1 MRTTSPKPKQPKEEL
16 LFGATFTD
24 HLLECD
30 WDVEKGWHTP
40 RIIPYGDF
48 AIDPAASVLH
58 YGIEV
63 RCARALS
70 APLWGPRPAPLRT
83 HCLHPWRALQL
94 FAPALA
100 GADTDAAAHRS
111 PSPLS
116 LAQCFEGMKAYL
128 DADNQIR
135 LFRPDCNM
143 ERMNDS
149 MARLHMPTFD
159 SDAYIACI
167 KELLRV
173 DKSWIPEGE
182 GYSLYIRP
190 TAISTYAYVGVGPT
204 NSAKLYTILS
214 PVGPY
219 YPSGFAPIKLL
230 ADDKYV
236 RAWPGGTGN
245 TKVGGNYGPTIK
257 PQMEAAEKGY
267 TQVLW
272 LFGEEHFITEVGTM
286 NLFFV
291 WEKPEGGLELVTP
304 PLDRGDI
311 LPGVTRRS
319 VLDLVREWG
328 GMEVNER
335 NCTMAEVVSA
345 VEEGR
350 MVESFGT
357 GTAAVLCPVAE
368 INYNGA
374 ILPLPLK
381 SGGVSGELCQRLW
394 DAMADI
400 HYGRQEHEWSV
411 LVEE

>member
-1 MRTTSPKPKQPKEEL
+1 MLSLARRAGLLPRAQGARLFGASLDSSKLEIHRTTAPKDKQPKEEL

-30 WDVEKGWHTP
+30 WDAEKGWHAP

-58 YGIEV
+58 YGIE
-63 RCARALS
+63 
-70 APLWGPRPAPLRT
+70 
-83 HCLHPWRALQL
+83 
-94 FAPALA
+94 
-100 GADTDAAAHRS
+100 
-111 PSPLS
+111 
-116 LAQCFEGMKAYL
+116 CFEGMKAYL
-128 DADNQIR
+128 DAENEIR

-143 ERMNDS
+143 ERLNDS

-159 SDAYIACI
+159 SDAYISCLM
-167 KELLRV
+167 ELLKV

-204 NSAKLYTILS
+204 KNAKLYTILS

-219 YPSGFAPIKLL
+219 YPSGFAPVKLL

-272 LFGEEHFITEVGTM
+272 LFGDEHYITEVGTM

-319 VLDLVREWG
+319 VLELVRGWG

-335 NCTMAEVVSA
+335 NCTMAEVVAA
-345 VEEGR
+345 VDEGR

-368 INYNGA
+368 INYNGK
-374 ILPLPLK
+374 IMELPLK

-394 DAMADI
+394 DSMADI

-411 LVEE
+411 VVK